1 MAEGKIARSH
11 TGVASTSRSDRG
23 GCVASQRKGGGCFPS
38 GAFSGHFAAES
49 PVLPLSGAILPL
61 FGANLPA
68 RCERCPE
75 IRDTTCEI
83 GVMSGNLGHHSHRP
97 AENPKLLRYL
107 ML

>member
-23 GCVASQRKGGGCFPS
+23 GCVASQRKGG
-38 GAFSGHFAAES
+38 
-49 PVLPLSGAILPL
+49 
-61 FGANLPA
+61 ANLPA
-68 RCERCPE
+68 KCERCPK

-83 GVMSGNLGHHSHRP
+83 GGKMKVVSENQGHHLHSP
-97 AENPKLLRYL
+97 EENPKLLRYL